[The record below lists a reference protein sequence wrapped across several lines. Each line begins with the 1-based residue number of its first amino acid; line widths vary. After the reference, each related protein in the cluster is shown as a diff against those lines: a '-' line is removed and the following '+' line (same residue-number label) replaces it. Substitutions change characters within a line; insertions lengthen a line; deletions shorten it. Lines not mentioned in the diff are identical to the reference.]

1 MAKKR
6 NYPQEYEKYHKKKK
20 QKKRRAQ
27 RNKTRRKLLKSG
39 RVRKYDKKDIH
50 HKDRNTKNISSKNLR
65 VTSRKYNRSR
75 NS

>member
-1 MAKKR
+1 MT
-6 NYPQEYEKYHKKKK
+6 N
-20 QKKRRAQ
+20 
-27 RNKTRRKLLKSG
+27 
-39 RVRKYDKKDIH
+39 KYDKKDIH